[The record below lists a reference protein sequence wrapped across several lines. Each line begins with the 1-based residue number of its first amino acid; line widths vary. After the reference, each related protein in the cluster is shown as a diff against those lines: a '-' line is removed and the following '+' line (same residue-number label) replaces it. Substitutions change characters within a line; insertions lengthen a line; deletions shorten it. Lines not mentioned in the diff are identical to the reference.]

1 MGDLA
6 GELARRGRRVIVYTS
21 DRGYDD
27 ASVKYPRREVT
38 PVGVEIRRLPFTS
51 FGKSS
56 EAKRIAAALSF
67 TLQTLIRTGVK
78 RDIAAF
84 VVSTSPPFIG
94 VAAAI
99 INILRRTPIA
109 YWTMDLNPEQLIAL
123 GKLRQNSMLARAFRI
138 LNRFVQT
145 RSSLIIALDSDMRD
159 RIVANCGNTCEL
171 VVVPPWSAAQS
182 DDPFNDFGNDFR
194 QRYSLGDALIVMYS
208 GNHSPSNPLDTL
220 LETAV
225 RLREHRLIRFLFV
238 GGGTGKREV
247 EETIQK
253 YGLKNVLSL
262 PYQPRRTLSLSLAAG
277 DVHVVSLGEN
287 MAGVIHPSKI
297 YSAMAVGRPIL
308 YFGPARSRIGELIE
322 QREIGWRMAHHDVDS
337 TVELLTRLADRP
349 RTELAAVGRRA
360 ASSFQDEFTP
370 DILLRRVA
378 DSVER
383 VVPISP

>member
-6 GELARRGRRVIVYTS
+6 SELARRGRRVIVYTS

-27 ASVKYPRREVT
+27 ASIKYPRREVT
-38 PVGVEIRRLPFTS
+38 PLGVEIRRLPFTS

-67 TLQTLIRTGVK
+67 TLQTFIRTGV
-78 RDIAAF
+78 RREIAAF

-94 VAAAI
+94 VAAAM

-123 GKLRQNSMLARAFRI
+123 GRLRQNSMVARGFRA
-138 LNRFVQT
+138 LNKFVQT
-145 RSSLIIALDSDMRD
+145 HSSLIIALDPDMRD
-159 RIVANCGNTCEL
+159 RIVANCRGTCEL
-171 VVVPPWSAAQS
+171 IVVPPWSAAQS
-182 DDPFNDFGNDFR
+182 DDPFDNFGNEFR
-194 QRYSLGDALIVMYS
+194 QQYSLADALVVMYS
-208 GNHSPSNPLDTL
+208 GNHSSSNPLDTL

-225 RLREHRLIRFLFV
+225 RLRDHPVIRFVFV
-238 GGGTGKREV
+238 GGGTGKRAV
-247 EETIQK
+247 EETIHK
-253 YGLKNVLSL
+253 YKLRNVLSL

-322 QREIGWRMAHHDVDS
+322 QKAIGWRMDHHDVDS

-349 RTELAAVGRRA
+349 RAELTAVGRRA

-370 DILLRRVA
+370 HILITRVA
-378 DSVER
+378 NSVEKM
-383 VVPISP
+383 VPVSP